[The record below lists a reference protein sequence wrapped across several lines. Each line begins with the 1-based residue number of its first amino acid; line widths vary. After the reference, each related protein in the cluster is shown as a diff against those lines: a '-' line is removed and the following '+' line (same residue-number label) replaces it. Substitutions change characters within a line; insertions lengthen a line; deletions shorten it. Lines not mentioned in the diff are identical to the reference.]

1 MIKFSINNL
10 LLILMTCLLFS
21 GCKTTEQATTKKV
34 ENENALLW
42 KISGN
47 GVDGS
52 YLFGTIHL
60 ISEEDYFFTDYM
72 GQAFSD
78 TDLLALE
85 FNLDDAMDMGNMMA
99 IMEKAFMRND
109 TTLRDLMSD
118 EEFTVVEDHF
128 KEMGLPIFML
138 QRIKPMFL
146 TIFGSGDMFSGDGF
160 NMDDMKS
167 YELELTEMA
176 KNQSKG
182 MAGLETM
189 DYQLGIFDRIP
200 YRDQAEMLLESI
212 QSGDAQSTEM
222 DSLIHYYT
230 LQDLNKLDEMINAS
244 GPTVKYKDILLDQ
257 RNINWIPVIE
267 EMMKKQ
273 PTFFA
278 VGAGHLPG
286 RKGVIE
292 LLRARGYTLK
302 PILENATN
310 PGSKRI

>member
-1 MIKFSINNL
+1 MAKISKCIFLFGIACGL
-10 LLILMTCLLFS
+10 LVF
-21 GCKTTEQATTKKV
+21 GCKTAEQAVRKTA
-34 ENENALLW
+34 ENQNALLW
-42 KISGN
+42 EISGN

-60 ISEEDYFFTDYM
+60 ISEEDYFFTEYM
-72 GQAFSD
+72 AKAFSA

-85 FNLDDAMDMGNMMA
+85 FDLDDAMDMGNLMG

-109 TTLRDLMSD
+109 TTLQDLMSEKD
-118 EEFTVVEDHF
+118 FAIIESHF

-146 TIFGSGDMFSGDGF
+146 TIFGSGDLFSGDGF
-160 NMDDMKS
+160 SMDNMKS
-167 YELELTEMA
+167 YELELSEMA
-176 KNQSKG
+176 KNQSKE

-200 YRDQAEMLLESI
+200 YGDQADMLLESI
-212 QSGDAQSTEM
+212 KSGEAQTAEM
-222 DSLIHYYT
+222 DSMVHYYK

-244 GPTVKYKDILLDQ
+244 GPTVEYKDVLLDQ
-257 RNINWIPVIE
+257 RNANWIPVIE
-267 EMMKKQ
+267 DLMKKQ

-286 RKGVIE
+286 QKGVIE

-302 PILENATN
+302 PILTSAIGT
-310 PGSKRI
+310 